1 MAVTNDLFWR
11 CFVGTAQIKEWSSH
25 SYIQELSKIFSKT
38 AEPEFQGEWN
48 SSLQSKCSGLIPGK
62 QGEHSSHWTR
72 EAPCWNFTFSTHF
85 SPTTKN
91 PESCSYWIWGFFFF
105 FLQHSSEILH
115 SISLL
120 QIKISHHQM
129 HTIIG
134 AGCWPGVGN
143 GAWAPTQMQQ
153 LTEHCDPQH
162 HHPANPHHSSARI
175 CAAVS
180 SCCTKFSS
188 LKPFCATDH
197 EFKHLNIIK

>member
-1 MAVTNDLFWR
+1 MLRVNSWEARRAQFPLNSWGTTLKFHLQHSFLPHHKKPWELQLLDLR
-11 CFVGTAQIKEWSSH
+11 
-25 SYIQELSKIFSKT
+25 
-38 AEPEFQGEWN
+38 
-48 SSLQSKCSGLIPGK
+48 
-62 QGEHSSHWTR
+62 
-72 EAPCWNFTFSTHF
+72 
-85 SPTTKN
+85 
-91 PESCSYWIWGFFFF
+91 FFFF

-175 CAAVS
+175 CAADCVQLLH
-180 SCCTKFSS
+180 KILFSQALLCYRS
-188 LKPFCATDH
+188 W
-197 EFKHLNIIK
+197 I